1 MEPVGLHR
9 KGEVDLNL
17 ILESLQHH
25 PAYRKAGAVAS
36 FVGVVREEPIR
47 GGVGNVSHLEYE
59 AYEEVAVRRL
69 EEIRE
74 SMLEHSGIIE
84 VSIHHVI
91 DKLSVGEPSLL
102 VAVLGKHRQEVFK
115 TLAEIVELLKK
126 DVPIWKKEFTEKE
139 AYWVSAK

>member
-1 MEPVGLHR
+1 M
-9 KGEVDLNL
+9 

-36 FVGVVREEPIR
+36 FIGVVREEPIR
-47 GGVGNVSHLEYE
+47 GGVGDVSHLEYE

-69 EEIRE
+69 QEIRN
-74 SMLEHSGIIE
+74 SMLGHSGIIE

-102 VAVLGKHRQEVFK
+102 VAVLGKHRQEAFK
-115 TLAEIVELLKK
+115 VLAETVERVKK
-126 DVPIWKKEFTEKE
+126 DVPIWKKEFTERD
-139 AYWVSAK
+139 AYWVSTNES